1 MWVKKVDSRFF
12 LTSCEHTTSGSE
24 NTIWEILT
32 SHNTSPSAQGF
43 AIFFGG
49 VNPPFKCRFPSF
61 IWAHMFN
68 LHWWLSRH
76 VFLQCCVYVQIHKA
90 LLCLCLYVSIKYGR
104 VIFPMCRQLRW
115 NSPRG
120 RAESWSTSQRG
131 SWYHICLNMSSIQV
145 MELLRFPLNNPLLL
159 CSSYRWTH
167 CKKCKR

>member
-1 MWVKKVDSRFF
+1 
-12 LTSCEHTTSGSE
+12 
-24 NTIWEILT
+24 
-32 SHNTSPSAQGF
+32 
-43 AIFFGG
+43 
-49 VNPPFKCRFPSF
+49 
-61 IWAHMFN
+61 MFN

-76 VFLQCCVYVQIHKA
+76 VFLQCCVYVQIHEA

-145 MELLRFPLNNPLLL
+145 MEPLRFPLNNPLLL

-167 CKKCKR
+167 CKKMQTIKKIRNERRGMLLACSAGDSWYMRGINKENKSLTQELSKAPLACLARG